1 VGRELRREAPLLEAK
16 SASRHAVATG
26 ADPVPEV
33 RDRPGPERDVHIRI
47 ELENSLSLR
56 LRVAAADGDDPLR
69 VRALER
75 GRLCEVSREALV
87 GLLAHGA
94 CVEDDH
100 VGVLL

>member
-1 VGRELRREAPLLEAK
+1 LQPIETCTHAWSGRCRWVGSFAAKLLSSRPNLPLATPSPPAPIQ
-16 SASRHAVATG
+16 SPRCG
-26 ADPVPEV
+26 ID
-33 RDRPGPERDVHIRI
+33 
-47 ELENSLSLR
+47 